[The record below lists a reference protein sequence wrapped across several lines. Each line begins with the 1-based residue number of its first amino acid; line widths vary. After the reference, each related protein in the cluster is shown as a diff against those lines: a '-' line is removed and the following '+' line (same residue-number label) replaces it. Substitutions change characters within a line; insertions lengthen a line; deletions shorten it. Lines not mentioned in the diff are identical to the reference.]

1 MANITKKL
9 VATKYLVKKFF
20 FFFYISGKAPMDII
34 ILILAS
40 LLMVAGVLGSF
51 LPILPGIPLSWCGL
65 LVFHLSKAVP
75 MNYTFLGITLVI
87 TIIIFAL
94 QYAIPA
100 LGTRYLG
107 GSRKG
112 MIGATIG
119 LVVGIFI
126 PVPFAVLFVPFV
138 GAFIGEILNKADN
151 RSALK
156 AASGSFIGL
165 LASTFMEFVVTF
177 MFLLLFLYKTWEF
190 RAEFFAG

>member
-9 VATKYLVKKFF
+9 VVTKYLVKKFF

-94 QYAIPA
+94 LFGWQQEGDDRCNHRTCSGDFHSGA
-100 LGTRYLG
+100 LR
-107 GSRKG
+107 SSFRS
-112 MIGATIG
+112 ICRG
-119 LVVGIFI
+119 LYWR
-126 PVPFAVLFVPFV
+126 
-138 GAFIGEILNKADN
+138 N
-151 RSALK
+151 S
-156 AASGSFIGL
+156 
-165 LASTFMEFVVTF
+165 
-177 MFLLLFLYKTWEF
+177 
-190 RAEFFAG
+190 